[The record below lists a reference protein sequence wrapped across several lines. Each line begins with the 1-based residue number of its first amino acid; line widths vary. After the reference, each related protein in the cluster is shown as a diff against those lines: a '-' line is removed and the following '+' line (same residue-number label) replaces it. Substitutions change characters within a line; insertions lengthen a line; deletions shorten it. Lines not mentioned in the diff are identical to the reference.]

1 MTAKETKQYIS
12 DFKKFAANATKS
24 PDTSKDLLVKAGI
37 CTKNGNLR
45 KPYK

>member
-12 DFKKFAANATKS
+12 DFRKFAANTVKS
-24 PDTSKDLLVKAGI
+24 PSTSKDILVKAGI

-45 KPYK
+45 KPYR